1 MLSKRIQNITPSV
14 TVALA
19 GQVTELQRQGVDI
32 ISFGVGEPDFGTPE
46 NISTAGKAAI
56 DANFTKYT
64 AVSGILPLREA
75 ICEKLLRD
83 NDVRYSSDQ
92 ISVGTGAKQPLFNSV
107 QTLIDDGDEVL
118 LPTPCWVSYVEMIK
132 LAGGTPVLV
141 PCQEDK
147 GFALDIPALESAITP
162 KTKAI
167 IINTPNNPTGAV
179 YSEQSLHALA
189 DLACRHDFY
198 VISDEVYEKLI
209 YSGKRHFCI
218 ASISPQVQERTVIIN
233 GFSKAYAMTGWRIG
247 YAAAAKEIIKGINA
261 YQGHVTSN
269 TSSIAQYAAIE
280 ALHGPQASLETMQHE
295 FELRRNFLLERL
307 NSIRRVHCV
316 GTDGAFYLMPNVS
329 EFFGCT
335 FQDHPILDSSDL
347 AEYLLK
353 VARIAVVPGSAFFFP
368 HNLRISYSTSMQ
380 NLRTGMDR
388 MEAALNKLR

>member
-1 MLSKRIQNITPSV
+1 M
-14 TVALA
+14 
-19 GQVTELQRQGVDI
+19 
-32 ISFGVGEPDFGTPE
+32 
-46 NISTAGKAAI
+46 
-56 DANFTKYT
+56 
-64 AVSGILPLREA
+64 
-75 ICEKLLRD
+75 
-83 NDVRYSSDQ
+83 
-92 ISVGTGAKQPLFNSV
+92 
-107 QTLIDDGDEVL
+107 
-118 LPTPCWVSYVEMIK
+118 
-132 LAGGTPVLV
+132 
-141 PCQEDK
+141 
-147 GFALDIPALESAITP
+147 
-162 KTKAI
+162 
-167 IINTPNNPTGAV
+167 
-179 YSEQSLHALA
+179 
-189 DLACRHDFY
+189 
-198 VISDEVYEKLI
+198 
-209 YSGKRHFCI
+209 
-218 ASISPQVQERTVIIN
+218 IIN